1 MPRWMKRTFYV
12 LGIAFMLLPVILFVH
27 GTIRTWSANQWPVAE
42 GRVVATRVETST
54 SSERDGDTIYSYDPI
69 VTFDYVV
76 GGRRYRSERLFLNQ
90 HELYD
95 WEPDARAELGA
106 YPVGSPIHVSYNP
119 NDPQDAA
126 VIIEG
131 PTLWLFLFWVFGL
144 GLLLPARF
152 IPDEGRL
159 QRIPSV
165 RFRTRNDRR

>member
-27 GTIRTWSANQWPVAE
+27 GTIRTWSASQWPVAE
-42 GRVVATRVETST
+42 GRVVATRVAIST
-54 SSERDGDTIYSYDPI
+54 SSDSDGDSSTSFDPI

-76 GGRRYRSERLFLNQ
+76 DGRRYRSERLHLNQ
-90 HELYD
+90 HALYD
-95 WEPDARAELGA
+95 WEADAQAELRA
-106 YPVGSPIHVSYNP
+106 YPIGGAIDVSYNP
-119 NDPQDAA
+119 DNPQDAA

-152 IPDEGRL
+152 IPEDGQTRP
-159 QRIPSV
+159 IPSV
-165 RFRTRNDRR
+165 RFRSRK